1 MMPDEA
7 TPAPPSTP
15 TSEVSAEEKTST
27 TETQAEKH
35 DEEKTS
41 E

>member
-1 MMPDEA
+1 MTPDEA
-7 TPAPPSTP
+7 TPAPQTANDASTKE
-15 TSEVSAEEKTST
+15 TTST